1 MIRRFLHDPER
12 RSRQVA
18 LIVGVV
24 VLVGG
29 GGWFAGSRMQSPADA
44 AAGHRPPDA
53 GPVTVAVQRRHLTAS
68 VVTQGS
74 VEFGAARTVA
84 LSGPVGAS
92 GGSGGQ
98 AVAQLVTNL
107 PKAGAKL
114 TEGSVLMQVSGRPV
128 FVLRGTVPMYR
139 TLGPGI
145 SGDDVRQLQSAL
157 RRLGHDPGGVGGH
170 YGQGTAAAVTQW
182 YRSKGFEPQ
191 APGADD
197 EKQLGD
203 LQQAVTDAQLALLQ
217 AQSGDGGASG
227 GPGPDAGGGSG
238 SGTGDKSLGDKD
250 GGTGGKDEEAAP
262 EPPASGAAHALELK
276 SAQDRL
282 DQANKALSAFTSGY
296 GTKLPAG
303 EVVFLPDLPARVD
316 KAKVHLGDT
325 PDGPVATVTSSDV
338 EVRAVVAAS
347 DSEQV
352 REGMPV
358 RIDTADGKQVTG
370 VVTKVGGAA
379 AKPGDGRKANGADGG
394 IGADE
399 EGGTGSG
406 APSAPVPVIVSVP
419 HPGAL
424 KNQAGSAVTVT
435 IGVSSS
441 KGSVLVVPVAA
452 VHTAS
457 DGEARVRVTR
467 DGKVVD
473 VPVEAGLSAAGQ
485 VEVSARGDAL
495 REGDQVVVGQ

>member
-1 MIRRFLHDPER
+1 MTRRLLSGPKR

-24 VLVGG
+24 ALVGA
-29 GGWFAGSRMQSPADA
+29 GGWLAGSRMQSPADA

-53 GPVTVAVQRRHLTAS
+53 GPVTVAVQRQRLTAS
-68 VVTQGS
+68 VVAQGS
-74 VEFGAARTVA
+74 VEFGAARSVS
-84 LSGPVGAS
+84 LSGPVGATV
-92 GGSGGQ
+92 GSEGE
-98 AVAQLVTNL
+98 AAAQLVTSL
-107 PKAGAKL
+107 PEAGATL
-114 TEGSVLMQVSGRPV
+114 AEGSVLMQVSGRPV
-128 FVLRGTVPMYR
+128 FVLHGTVPMYR
-139 TLGPGI
+139 TLSPGV

-182 YRSKGFEPQ
+182 YKSKGFEPES
-191 APGADD
+191 PGADD

-217 AQSGDGGASG
+217 VRSGEGDDAESG
-227 GPGPDAGGGSG
+227 GKGGDAPSTSPD
-238 SGTGDKSLGDKD
+238 
-250 GGTGGKDEEAAP
+250 
-262 EPPASGAAHALELK
+262 SGAAHTLELK
-276 SAQDRL
+276 SAQGRL
-282 DQANKALSAFTSGY
+282 DQANKALSSFTSGY

-316 KAKVHLGDT
+316 KAKVRLGDT

-338 EVRAVVAAS
+338 VVRAVVPGS

-352 REGMPV
+352 RKGMSA
-358 RIDTADGKQVTG
+358 RIDTADGGHVTG
-370 VVTKVGGAA
+370 VVTEIAGSA
-379 AKPGDGRKANGADGG
+379 AKPGGGKKADGEGGEADADGADGG
-394 IGADE
+394 SDAEGGADV

-406 APSAPVPVIVSVP
+406 DPSAPVPVVVSVP
-419 HPGAL
+419 HPGVL
-424 KNQAGSAVTVT
+424 KDQSGSAVTVT

-441 KGSVLVVPVAA
+441 KGAVLVVPVAA
-452 VHTAS
+452 LHTTS
-457 DGEARVRVTR
+457 DGEARVRVER
-467 DGKVVD
+467 DGKVVG

-485 VEVSARGDAL
+485 VEVSPRGDAL